1 MKALKKLAGIGA
13 IVGSAVLPFTAKAAA
28 GLNLGLNNV
37 GSAGLGSQDIRTTI
51 GAIINVA
58 LSFIGVIVL
67 CIILYGG
74 FLWMTAGGNE
84 EKVGEA
90 KKWIYGGII
99 GLVIIL
105 SSYAIAQ
112 FVINSLVTATT
123 TGATG

>member
-13 IVGSAVLPFTAKAAA
+13 VVSSAILPFAAKAAS
-28 GLNLGLNNV
+28 LNLGLNNV

>member
-1 MKALKKLAGIGA
+1 MKALKKIVGIGA
-13 IVGSAVLPFTAKAAA
+13 AIGSAVLPLVAKAQ
-28 GLNLGLNNV
+28 LNLGLNNV
-37 GSAGLGSQDIRTTI
+37 SGTSLGTNELRATV
-51 GAIINVA
+51 AKIINVA
-58 LSFIGVIVL
+58 LSFVGVIVL
-67 CIILYGG
+67 VIILYGG

-105 SSYAIAQ
+105 CSYAIAQ

-123 TGATG
+123 S

>member
-1 MKALKKLAGIGA
+1 MKALKKLAAIGA
-13 IVGSAVLPFTAKAAA
+13 VVGSAVLPFVAKAQ
-28 GLNLGLNNV
+28 GTLNLGLQNV
-37 GSAGLGSQDIRTTI
+37 SGSGLGSQDIRTTVSK
-51 GAIINVA
+51 IINVA

-67 CIILYGG
+67 VIILYGG

-112 FVINSLVTATT
+112 FVIGNLVNATQ
-123 TGATG
+123 

>member
-1 MKALKKLAGIGA
+1 MKALKKLAAIGA
-13 IVGSAVLPFTAKAAA
+13 VVGSAVLPFVAKAQ
-28 GLNLGLNNV
+28 GTLNLGLQNV
-37 GSAGLGSQDIRTTI
+37 SGSGLGSQDIRTTVSK
-51 GAIINVA
+51 IINVA

-67 CIILYGG
+67 VIILYGG
-74 FLWMTAGGNE
+74 FLWMTAVGNE

-112 FVINSLVTATT
+112 FVIGNLVNATQ
-123 TGATG
+123 